1 MYPAVSLFTVLLLCL
16 LWGGYVM
23 RPTQKIVTTM
33 DMPVFLETQSSR
45 AKNDHK

>member
-33 DMPVFLETQSSR
+33 DMPAFLVTQPSP

>member
-1 MYPAVSLFTVLLLCL
+1 MYPAVSLFTVLLVCL

-33 DMPVFLETQSSR
+33 DMPAFLVTQASP
-45 AKNDHK
+45 AKKEA